1 MESVNE
7 ESLYNLPK
15 QRLIDIIITLK
26 EEKRKTEKTLNF
38 SMWALSKL
46 ENQLDKN
53 KNEVSNILEIIE
65 ANEADSPLTN
75 KGNGSKN

>member
-1 MESVNE
+1 MENVNGV
-7 ESLYNLPK
+7 SLYNLSK
-15 QRLIDIIITLK
+15 QELIDLIIRLK
-26 EEKRKTEKTLNF
+26 EDKRKTEKTLNF

-65 ANEADSPLTN
+65 ANDVDSPLIN
-75 KGNGSKN
+75 KGNGSKK